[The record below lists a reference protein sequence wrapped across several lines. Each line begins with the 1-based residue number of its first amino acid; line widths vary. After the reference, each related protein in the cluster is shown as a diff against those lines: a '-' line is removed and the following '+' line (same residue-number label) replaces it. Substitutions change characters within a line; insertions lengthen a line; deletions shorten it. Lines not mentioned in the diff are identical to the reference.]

1 MAEKETCGAK
11 TKQGGV
17 CKNHKGFK
25 TEHPGYGLCFRHT
38 GDSPSGKQAAA
49 KEEIEVRHHA
59 MGLPVEINPHDA
71 LLEEV
76 YRTAGH
82 VRWLAK
88 EIGGWNSKMDLED
101 AGDVSGL
108 PASIDVGELSTE
120 YPLTN
125 AQKEWFTVYSKERDH
140 LAKVSKLA
148 IDAGVATRAIQLAES
163 QADRMVWF
171 IEAFVKQLGLTES
184 QRRMIPDIVP
194 PLLRSVTSERLDRDL
209 PYGRDWNA
217 TA

>member
-1 MAEKETCGAK
+1 
-11 TKQGGV
+11 
-17 CKNHKGFK
+17 
-25 TEHPGYGLCFRHT
+25 
-38 GDSPSGKQAAA
+38 
-49 KEEIEVRHHA
+49 
-59 MGLPVEINPHDA
+59 
-71 LLEEV
+71 
-76 YRTAGH
+76 
-82 VRWLAK
+82 
-88 EIGGWNSKMDLED
+88 MDLED